1 MQNTLTGKVA
11 LVTGASRGI
20 GRAIALKLAAEGA
33 AVVINYHGSMEKAK
47 EVKAEIE
54 SDGGIAEIMQCNV
67 ADYQAT
73 EAMIRKVT
81 DDFGRL
87 DILVNN
93 AGITRDGLLMKM
105 SEEDYDTVL
114 DTNLKGTFHCIR
126 FAARQMLRQ
135 RGGRIINLS
144 SVSGILG
151 NAGQA
156 NYSASKAGVIGLTKS
171 AARELASRGITVNA
185 VAPGFIETE
194 MTAVLTEKVRESAV
208 AQIPMGAF
216 GTAEDVAE
224 AVALLT
230 RLHASSSF
238 SSLGLCDIWALSI
251 SCPMLG
257 AKPLLSVLTNTFKPC
272 CIIQ

>member
-156 NYSASKAGVIGLTKS
+156 NYSA
-171 AARELASRGITVNA
+171 
-185 VAPGFIETE
+185 
-194 MTAVLTEKVRESAV
+194 
-208 AQIPMGAF
+208 
-216 GTAEDVAE
+216 
-224 AVALLT
+224 
-230 RLHASSSF
+230 
-238 SSLGLCDIWALSI
+238 
-251 SCPMLG
+251 
-257 AKPLLSVLTNTFKPC
+257 
-272 CIIQ
+272 